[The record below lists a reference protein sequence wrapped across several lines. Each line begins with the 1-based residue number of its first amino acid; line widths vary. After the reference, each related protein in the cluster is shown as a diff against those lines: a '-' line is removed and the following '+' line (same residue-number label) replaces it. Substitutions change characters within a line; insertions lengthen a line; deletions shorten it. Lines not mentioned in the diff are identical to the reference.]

1 MPGTNVLVLVGL
13 VFYLAASLLL
23 WRLLLKEPPPMAS
36 RRNRPRWPRRL
47 AKAFATLIGGTA
59 AGAASLLVVAT
70 VVNAG
75 KPGTLTTSAMLA
87 VWAVAGIGLAVRTF
101 RWE

>member
-23 WRLLLKEPPPMAS
+23 WRLLLKEPPPMAP
-36 RRNRPRWPRRL
+36 RRSRPRWPLRL

-59 AGAASLLVVAT
+59 PLSGGGCGRRLHPRARSGSGDGLGAWPLAG
-70 VVNAG
+70 G
-75 KPGTLTTSAMLA
+75 PG
-87 VWAVAGIGLAVRTF
+87 R
-101 RWE
+101 RR